1 MPMLSGHRPNAAFFS
16 QESADFRPQH
26 FTMSASMI
34 GAALVLC
41 NDRPETFGAPDVLEV
56 CLETV
61 LSCSCCSK
69 PSLGTG
75 QGVKGSPQTICQRV
89 TVLQYALAA
98 VRP

>member
-1 MPMLSGHRPNAAFFS
+1 MITSESQWLDVRPP

-56 CLETV
+56 PLDNT
-61 LSCSCCSK
+61 LSPK
-69 PSLGTG
+69 
-75 QGVKGSPQTICQRV
+75 QT
-89 TVLQYALAA
+89 
-98 VRP
+98 

>member
-1 MPMLSGHRPNAAFFS
+1 MRAAPS

-56 CLETV
+56 
-61 LSCSCCSK
+61 
-69 PSLGTG
+69 
-75 QGVKGSPQTICQRV
+75 R
-89 TVLQYALAA
+89 
-98 VRP
+98 R